1 MIDLGIP
8 DVKVLSYTV
17 QCPSTYMGLGIICV
31 IFMVL
36 SAVVGAAATQNISRY
51 WRRMVFGIL
60 LTVACSMGCTWAFS
74 HSETVVKATA
84 ETFTAWEKV
93 MKTYRNVQSDGLIL
107 IITQE
112 GDLTH
117 AIR

>member
-1 MIDLGIP
+1 MIELGIP

-17 QCPSTYMGLGIICV
+17 QCPSAYVGLGVLCV
-31 IFMVL
+31 IFTVL
-36 SAVVGAAATQNISRY
+36 CAVVGAAATQNVRRY
-51 WRRMVFGIL
+51 WRRMIIGFSLAV
-60 LTVACSMGCTWAFS
+60 VCSMGCTWAFS

-93 MKTYRNVQSDGLIL
+93 MKTYRNVQADGLIL